1 MELSK
6 TTYKSLVSALKAVGM
21 VQLSTTA
28 RAKERDAIRRCKLCL
43 RKLER
48 LCQQQRE
55 TR

>member
-1 MELSK
+1 MDISK

-43 RKLER
+43 LKLEKIW
-48 LCQQQRE
+48 QEENQ
-55 TR
+55 